1 MQHNV
6 IPLRRDRPSVLLL
19 SGFSLLKLLIGLYA
33 AFPGVY
39 GYFRDEFYYLDCA
52 SNLAWGYV
60 DQPPL
65 SLLILAITRSILGPS
80 VLAIRLP
87 VILAGVATVFV
98 SGLIARAMGGGRFS
112 QALTCLCVLV
122 APVHLTM
129 NSFFSMNAFD
139 LLLWAVAVYL
149 LVLIIQTG
157 NARLWI
163 WFGIVAGLGLENKL
177 SMGFL
182 GATVAVSLIL
192 TPQRKYYLDKHLW
205 IAGGIAGIL
214 FLPHVLWQVAHHW
227 PTLEF
232 MRNASESKNVPTTF
246 VKFLLGQLLY
256 MNPAAAPIW
265 ICGLLF
271 PFVSTSGRRFRLFGF
286 TYLVLFL
293 VFLWTNGKSYY
304 LSPAYPMLLA
314 MGAVW
319 AEKTFL
325 RKPWPRGIAMGILI
339 LFGVLLGPY
348 AVPVLPPQAFIRYQT
363 ALGLKAPQQE
373 RAHSGVLPQHLGDR
387 LGWEEMVAM
396 VGAAYNKLDP
406 DDRARC
412 AVLVSNYGE
421 AGAVNLFGPR
431 YGLPHAISG
440 YMNNYLWGPRGATG
454 EVVLAYWND
463 RTTLDGLFEEVTEI
477 ARFQHPFVMDRQ
489 NNRPLYLCRRIR
501 VPMKEAWPR
510 FKTFK

>member
-1 MQHNV
+1 MVHEV
-6 IPLRRDRPSVLLL
+6 KPLRQDPQSTCLLT
-19 SGFSLLKLLIGLYA
+19 GFSLLKLLVGVYA
-33 AFPGVY
+33 ALPGVY

-65 SLLILAITRSILGPS
+65 SLLILAVTRGILGPS
-80 VLAIRLP
+80 VFAIRLP
-87 VILAGVATVFV
+87 VILAGAATVFV
-98 SGLIARAMGGGRFS
+98 SGLTARAMGGGRFAQS
-112 QALTCLCVLV
+112 LTCLCILV

-129 NSFFSMNAFD
+129 SSFFSMNAFD
-139 LLLWAVAVYL
+139 LLLWAIAVYL
-149 LVLIIQTG
+149 LVLIVQTG

-163 WFGIVAGLGLENKL
+163 WFGLVAGLGLENKL

-182 GATVAVSLIL
+182 GMALAVSLVL
-192 TPQRKYYLDKHLW
+192 TPERKYYLDKHLW
-205 IAGGIAGIL
+205 IGAGIAVVL
-214 FLPHVLWQVAHHW
+214 FLPHVLWQVSNHW

-232 MRNASESKNVPTTF
+232 MRNASLSKNVPTTF

-256 MNPAAAPIW
+256 MGPATAPIW

-271 PFVSTSGRRFRLFGF
+271 PFLSGNGRRFRLFSF
-286 TYLVLFL
+286 AYLVLFF
-293 VFLWTNGKSYY
+293 VFLRTNGKSYY

-319 AEKTFL
+319 AEDTFL
-325 RKPWPRGIAMGILI
+325 RKAWPRTVAVGVLVVVGLI
-339 LFGVLLGPY
+339 LAPY
-348 AVPVLPPQAFIRYQT
+348 AVPVLSPEAFIRYQNT
-363 ALGLKAPQQE
+363 LGLKAPQQE
-373 RAHSGVLPQHLGDR
+373 RAHAGVLPQHLGDR

-396 VGAAYNKLDP
+396 LGEAYNKLDP
-406 DDRARC
+406 ADRARC
-412 AVLVSNYGE
+412 AMLVSNYGE

-454 EVVLAYWND
+454 EVMLAYWDN
-463 RTTLDGLFEEVTEI
+463 RSTLDDLFEEVTEV

-501 VPMKEAWPR
+501 VPMNEAWPR